1 MKNVYLIDEHVSSQ
15 TNGIGPFIRAYTT
28 CLKKMGV
35 NLSIVSF
42 NEDILEFDIKME
54 KGVRRILFPIFPTGN
69 FLNHPQIVNR
79 FFKQYIKDSTD
90 NVFCFNHSPC
100 RDLLQI
106 IKDSFPLSK
115 IVFTIHDMAWTGA
128 LKGESAMLAHIVAH
142 RTRKANRE
150 KYGNLLDYFDQE
162 RQMYDLV
169 DAVVCLSHNTYS
181 VLRDVYRIDEK
192 KINLIPSGM
201 REIKIATT
209 EDEKIQIRKKWN
221 VGKDEKI
228 LFYAGRLSG
237 PKGIYPLVAAFT
249 EVLESYPDTRLVL
262 AGSANSEWSY
272 FLASVKRISS
282 KITITGFISKEELKQ
297 WYRIVDIGII
307 PSYYEQ
313 CPYVAI
319 EMLMHGL
326 PLVVSDANGLKDMF
340 TDKENAVVAP
350 LGDRQNPKEFT
361 GHIRDALI
369 QLLGSEQLRQE
380 LGKKARQTYRDMYSL
395 AAMCERYQ
403 RFFKNIN

>member
-1 MKNVYLIDEHVSSQ
+1 MRNVYLIDEHVSSR
-15 TNGIGPFIRAYTT
+15 TNGIGPFIKAYTA

-42 NEDILEFDIKME
+42 NEDVAEFDIKME
-54 KGVRRILFPIFPTGN
+54 KGVRKLLFPIFPTGN

-79 FFKQYIKDSTD
+79 FFKQYIKDSAD

-100 RDLLQI
+100 RDLLQT

-142 RTRKANRE
+142 RKRKAYRE

-162 RQMYDLV
+162 KQMYDFV
-169 DAVVCLSHNTYS
+169 DAIVCLSHNTYD
-181 VLRDVYRIDEK
+181 VLRDVYRIDEN

-201 REIKIATT
+201 RGTKIVTS
-209 EDEKIQIRKKWN
+209 EDEKMQIRKKWN
-221 VGKDEKI
+221 IGKDEKI

-249 EVLESYPDTRLVL
+249 EVLKSYPDTRLVL

-272 FLASVKRISS
+272 FLASIKRISS
-282 KITITGFISKEELKQ
+282 KIITTGFISKKELKE

-319 EMLMHGL
+319 EMMMYGL
-326 PLVVSDANGLKDMF
+326 PIVVSDANGLRDMF
-340 TDKENAVVAP
+340 TDKENAVVVP
-350 LGDRQNPKEFT
+350 LGDRQNSKEFT
-361 GHIRDALI
+361 GHIRDALM
-369 QLLGSEQLRQE
+369 LLLESEQLRRE
-380 LGKKARQTYRDMYSL
+380 LGKKAKQTYRNTYSL
-395 AAMCERYQ
+395 TAMCERYQ
-403 RFFKNIN
+403 RFFNNIN